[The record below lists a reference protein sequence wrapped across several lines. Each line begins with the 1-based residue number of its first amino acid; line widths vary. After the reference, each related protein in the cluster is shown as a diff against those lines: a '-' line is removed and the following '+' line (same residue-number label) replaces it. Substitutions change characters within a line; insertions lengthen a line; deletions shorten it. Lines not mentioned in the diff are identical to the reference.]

1 MPRDARVE
9 TGALR
14 LRLMAGAA
22 AVALAT
28 WNGAAQAQD
37 APVVTAPQTPGA
49 DGLPPEAIYLEADTA
64 ARTGDLITAT
74 GGSERVLA
82 RFRNTTLRAGRLSY
96 DLEAGVATADDRLP
110 QRRQPDG
117 GHGRATQ

>member
-64 ARTGDLITAT
+64 ARTGDLIRRTRIDGASVAEAAAAHGISETAAKVSIHR
-74 GGSERVLA
+74 GLKSLAA
-82 RFRNTTLRAGRLSY
+82 RFAGG
-96 DLEAGVATADDRLP
+96 AK
-110 QRRQPDG
+110 
-117 GHGRATQ
+117 

>member
-37 APVVTAPQTPGA
+37 TP
-49 DGLPPEAIYLEADTA
+49 
-64 ARTGDLITAT
+64 
-74 GGSERVLA
+74 
-82 RFRNTTLRAGRLSY
+82 
-96 DLEAGVATADDRLP
+96 VATAP
-110 QRRQPDG
+110 PAVGPDG
-117 GHGRATQ
+117 LTPDAV